1 LLLMVAIVSAIS
13 EPVVNTYSRWQ
24 EHQADIYGLE
34 VTHGVLPDS
43 AMVAAHSF
51 QVMGEIGLDEPN
63 PNRFIEFWLFTHPS
77 ISRRVA
83 FAQSYN
89 PWPSGNPKYVK

>member
-1 LLLMVAIVSAIS
+1 MLLMVAIVSAIS

-34 VTHGVLPDS
+34 VTHGVVPDS
-43 AMVAAHSF
+43 AAVGAHSF

-63 PNRFIEFWLFTHPS
+63 PIIVFWLFTHPS
-77 ISRRVA
+77 ISSRVA
-83 FAQSYN
+83 FAQSYD
-89 PWPSGNPKYVK
+89 PWASGHPKYVK

>member
-1 LLLMVAIVSAIS
+1 MV
-13 EPVVNTYSRWQ
+13 
-24 EHQADIYGLE
+24 
-34 VTHGVLPDS
+34 PDS
-43 AMVAAHSF
+43 AAVAAHSF

-77 ISRRVA
+77 TSSRLA

-89 PWPSGNPKYVK
+89 PWPGGNPKYVK